1 MNKLFDQYLPPE
13 EDVSWDNNMA
23 DLDSF
28 DEIYSEGVSHDYD
41 DDRETEVFDTSSS
54 ISDYEPDSTTHLPK
68 EIKLPQDKTDSHSF
82 IEENTGYEFVC
93 SNSQVANLYSLN
105 CFLVVIISHVMLSS
119 HLFSSIWGGGRGA
132 SCPSTKNAWQNGLQ
146 IGIIIIILCP
156 PQICEWFLYTAE
168 YCVVFFCNA

>member
-82 IEENTGYEFVC
+82 VKKNTSYEFVC
-93 SNSQVANLYSLN
+93 SNSQVANLYSLY
-105 CFLVVIISHVMLSS
+105 CFLVVIISHIMLST
-119 HLFSSIWGGGRGA
+119 HLFSSIWSGGVGGHHVLAHKMHGKMA
-132 SCPSTKNAWQNGLQ
+132 SKLELLQLYYASLRYVNG
-146 IGIIIIILCP
+146 
-156 PQICEWFLYTAE
+156 
-168 YCVVFFCNA
+168 FCIQPNIV